1 MLNIGLAREIITPPC
16 GAGLAGYF
24 NHRPNR
30 GYYDDISV
38 RAMAIEKDGKYTG
51 FLNFDLCSLINP
63 TFNEI
68 RMGLR
73 AEGISWADDII
84 ISATHTHTGSALR
97 RANANEPEC
106 YACVETIQ
114 AAIRAMK
121 RAVRSFQPSEMFY
134 AEYDKNPYAFVRRYR
149 MKDGSVVT
157 NPTRCNPDIV
167 GPETDF
173 DQHIR
178 VIAVK
183 QYGRIAAIMVNLA
196 NHCDT
201 VGGDIVSA
209 DWPGRMEAE
218 IQYGLKSSI
227 PVFGLTDASGNIN
240 HFDVYHKIDQTNY
253 DEAVRIGRGYGKIV
267 LGLLDKLQPL
277 DLGDIQISH
286 KTDVVIPHRKV
297 TDEQY
302 ELAKKYLE
310 DTKDAAVTGG
320 DLTSEGLSA
329 GDVTVWRH
337 FAKRVIDCREK
348 STPSHVCS
356 VTRVNFGKEL
366 AFITLP
372 GEPFNGIAQ
381 AIRKASPYKHNI
393 VVELAQSQSSYVPM
407 RECFGEISDKPTG
420 AKSYAPPYGGYEAQ
434 PGTNTVAP
442 NASDELIKASIENL

>member
-51 FLNFDLCSLINP
+51 FLNLDLCSIGNP
-63 TFNEI
+63 TFTEI

-84 ISATHTHTGSALR
+84 ISATHTHTGTALR
-97 RANANEPEC
+97 RANANDPEC
-106 YACVETIQ
+106 YACAETIQ

-167 GPETDF
+167 GPETEF
-173 DQHIR
+173 DQHVRII
-178 VIAVK
+178 VVK
-183 QYGRIAAIMVNLA
+183 QFDRIAAILVNLA

-218 IQYGLKSSI
+218 IQYHLKSDI
-227 PVFGLTDASGNIN
+227 PVFALTDASGNLN
-240 HFDVYHKIDQTNY
+240 HFKVHEKIDQTNY
-253 DEAVRIGRGYGKIV
+253 DEACRIGRGYGQIV
-267 LGLLDKLQPL
+267 LGLLDKLEPVNE
-277 DLGDIQISH
+277 GEIEVSH
-286 KTDVVIPHRKV
+286 NNHVVIPNR
-297 TDEQY
+297 TISDAEY
-302 ELAKKYLE
+302 EEAKKYLE
-310 DTKDAAVTGG
+310 DTKDVPATTG
-320 DLTSEGLSA
+320 DLTSEGLA
-329 GDVTVWRH
+329 NGDVTTIRH
-337 FAKRVIDCREK
+337 FKKMAIACREK
-348 STPSHVCS
+348 SDKSRV
-356 VTRVNFGKEL
+356 VKITRINLGKEL
-366 AFITLP
+366 AFISLP
-372 GEPFNGIAQ
+372 GEPFNAIAE
-381 AIRKASPYKHNI
+381 AIRKKSPYRLNFVI
-393 VVELAQSQSSYVPM
+393 ELAQAQFAYVPM
-407 RECFGEISDKPTG
+407 HDCF
-420 AKSYAPPYGGYEAQ
+420 ARGGYECT
-434 PGTNTVAP
+434 PRVNTVAP
-442 NASDELIKASIENL
+442 EASDILIDAVVKNL